1 MLVDEPFRY
10 EITDLDREIFRLLVP
25 PDHPLVAAEREIDW
39 EELRQTV
46 ETFYCRDRGQPAIDP
61 VRMLKLEFLRY
72 WQNLSDE
79 QVVQRTKTDLAFR
92 YFLQVG
98 HRFRP
103 PHPTSLVYFRG
114 RLGEKGFRRVFDSL
128 VAQSRRA
135 GLVKDR
141 LRLKD
146 ASHVVA
152 NIAVP
157 TTLTLVAQIRDQLLA
172 ASDPFDPVWVV
183 GQQIEVKLMRER
195 TKGQADEGR
204 LEARV
209 THLREL
215 VAWAE
220 QLPTPTDSETN
231 QATAAAWQK
240 FRQTLALAQKILRD
254 RDEPDAGR
262 KTVSL
267 SDPEARR
274 GKHGEY
280 YDGYL
285 TDILMD
291 ADSGIITQIN
301 VLEAGGDEA
310 RDTVILVMAEQAAH
324 GNQIEGVSI
333 DGAGFHGQ
341 MLRELEGA
349 ADEEN
354 AANEGDTAAEEKDR
368 ASRVKVYVPPKAEPA
383 SDRFASADFPLN
395 EEGTAVTCPAG
406 QTSRYRQRNTGRHA
420 TIFRFP
426 RKTCDACSWQHQCM
440 DKPGTGAFG
449 RSVSKNDY
457 AAEYRRAREL
467 AKTEEFAA
475 VRRGHGWG
483 AHKQTL
489 KSDILSAVSFG
500 DGLNNCSRD
509 AQRRFVFRPI
519 YRRRLL
525 PLCYV
530 LRAVPWLVR
539 FSRLGERFG
548 EDHPSESRLF
558 AFLPASAGFTRYAG
572 QRLPVTVSRR

>member
-10 EITDLDREIFRLLVP
+10 QITDLDREMFRLLVP
-25 PDHPLVAAEREIDW
+25 PEHPLVAAEREIDW

-72 WQNLSDE
+72 WHNLSDE

-128 VAQSRRA
+128 VAQARRA

-157 TTLTLVAQIRDQLLA
+157 TTLTLFAQIRDRLLA
-172 ASDPFDPVWVV
+172 AVEPFDAVWVA
-183 GQQIEVKLMRER
+183 GQRIEVDLLRER
-195 TKGQADEGR
+195 TKGQADEAR
-204 LEARV
+204 LAARV

-215 VAWAE
+215 IAWAE
-220 QLPTPTDSETN
+220 QLATPTDLETN
-231 QATAAAWQK
+231 PATASAWQK
-240 FRQTLALAQKILRD
+240 FQRTLALAQKILRD
-254 RDEPDAGR
+254 RDEPDGGR
-262 KTVSL
+262 KTLSV

-274 GKHGEY
+274 GKHGQY

-310 RDTVILVMAEQAAH
+310 RDAVILVQAEQTAH
-324 GNQIEGVSI
+324 GNQIDGVSL
-333 DGAGFHGQ
+333 DGVGFHGQ

-349 ADEEN
+349 ADEEESGDEEGT
-354 AANEGDTAAEEKDR
+354 AAREGDR
-368 ASRVKVYVPPKAEPA
+368 GLGVKVFAPPKATPA
-383 SDRFASADFPLN
+383 NDRFASADFTLN

-420 TIFRFP
+420 TIFRFT
-426 RKTCDACSWQHQCM
+426 RATCDACSWQQQCEE
-440 DKPGTGAFG
+440 KPGTGAFG

-457 AAEYRRAREL
+457 EAEYQRARER
-467 AKTEEFAA
+467 AKTDEFAA
-475 VRRGHGWG
+475 VRREHPAVERKLNELLNHHGGRRARYWG
-483 AHKQTL
+483 LAKVHVQQLMTGFVVNTKQIINSL
-489 KSDILSAVSFG
+489 AV
-500 DGLNNCSRD
+500 
-509 AQRRFVFRPI
+509 
-519 YRRRLL
+519 
-525 PLCYV
+525 
-530 LRAVPWLVR
+530 
-539 FSRLGERFG
+539 
-548 EDHPSESRLF
+548 
-558 AFLPASAGFTRYAG
+558 LPAEPRAIPAGAA
-572 QRLPVTVSRR
+572 

>member
-1 MLVDEPFRY
+1 MLVDEPYRY
-10 EITDLDREIFRLLVP
+10 VITDLDREMFRLLVP
-25 PDHPLVAAEREIDW
+25 LDHPLVAAEQEIDW
-39 EELRQTV
+39 EELRQSV
-46 ETFYCRDRGQPAIDP
+46 EAFYCRDRGQPAIDP

-72 WQNLSDE
+72 RHNLSDQ

-114 RLGEKGFRRVFDSL
+114 RLGEKGFQRVFDSL
-128 VAQSRRA
+128 VGQARRA

-146 ASHVVA
+146 ASHVIA

-157 TTLTLVAQIRDQLLA
+157 TMLTLVAQIRDRLLA
-172 ASDPFDPVWVV
+172 ASDPFDPVWVA

-195 TKGQADEGR
+195 TKGQGNEGR

-215 VAWAE
+215 VTWAE
-220 QLPTPTDSETN
+220 QLSPPDDLETN
-231 QATAAAWQK
+231 HATASAWQK

-262 KTVSL
+262 KTLSL

-301 VLEAGGDEA
+301 VLEAGGAEA

-333 DGAGFHGQ
+333 DGAGFHGP

-349 ADEEN
+349 ADEEPTE
-354 AANEGDTAAEEKDR
+354 NEPDMAAEAKDR
-368 ASRVKVYVPPKAEPA
+368 GLGVKVFVPPTAKP
-383 SDRFASADFPLN
+383 DNRRFASADFTLN
-395 EEGTAVTCPAG
+395 EEGTAVTCPAR
-406 QTSRYRQRNTGRHA
+406 QTSRYRQRNPGRNA
-420 TIFRFP
+420 TIFRFTRP
-426 RKTCDACSWQHQCM
+426 TCDACPFQQQCV
-440 DKPGTGAFG
+440 DKPGKGAFG

-457 AAEYRRAREL
+457 QAEYQRARER
-467 AKTEEFAA
+467 AKTEEFAE
-475 VRRGHGWG
+475 VRREHPAVERKLNELLNHHGGRRARYWG
-483 AHKQTL
+483 RVKVHIQQLMT
-489 KSDILSAVSFG
+489 G
-500 DGLNNCSRD
+500 
-509 AQRRFVFRPI
+509 FVVNTKRI
-519 YRRRLL
+519 MNLTAA
-525 PLCYV
+525 
-530 LRAVPWLVR
+530 LRAECTVT
-539 FSRLGERFG
+539 
-548 EDHPSESRLF
+548 
-558 AFLPASAGFTRYAG
+558 PAGAT
-572 QRLPVTVSRR
+572 